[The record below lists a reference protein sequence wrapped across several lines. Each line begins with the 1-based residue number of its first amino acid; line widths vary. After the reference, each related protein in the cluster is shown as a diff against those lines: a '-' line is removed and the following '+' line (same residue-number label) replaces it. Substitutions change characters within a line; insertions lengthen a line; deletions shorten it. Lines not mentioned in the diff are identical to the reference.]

1 MKGKGARASGGQDK
15 GPTTRKLRNPN
26 QPVRQDPLAD
36 PPELE
41 DLDAVELAESVDDIG
56 SDFASDDHGQGFR
69 LAGPESASRRISSPV
84 PGTGLSDRHYR
95 ALFHGLVTHSQDMVL
110 ILEEDGWVRFCGPA
124 AGAILGLTP
133 DQVEG
138 RPFFSLI
145 GDDVAAE
152 QRAMYASNLAADNP
166 TFTASFTMVHA
177 DGTQRHLE
185 AAASNYMR
193 NPDIAG
199 IIMTVRD
206 VTRQKNAEERAT
218 FYEYYDPLTRLP
230 NKESFLREVERNIG
244 IADNR
249 GRVFG
254 VMAIGLDKFKAVNDM
269 YGTRIGDDVIRLAAE
284 ALRSSFRADD
294 VLSRYRGDTF
304 LALFPDIKSREHI
317 KEIISKAKQAFSLPV
332 DIGLGQEIRVTAS
345 MGVSF
350 YPNDGHE
357 AAELVR
363 NAETAL
369 YMAKETGKDSYRLFD
384 ARLNGELL
392 ERQRLE
398 NDLGIAIGQRRFEP
412 YFQPKVDRAGYIVG
426 AEALVRW
433 RLESGEIKGPASFI
447 DVAEKSG
454 NIDRIGAQVLLRT
467 CQLAAS
473 WAGLGLPDIPI
484 SVNLSPRQFAQEGL
498 VDEIRDII
506 ESTGM
511 DARRLEF
518 EITESGIMSNEKDSI
533 RKLLQLKDLGASVSI
548 DDFGTG
554 YSSFSKLKDYPVDT
568 VKMDKSFIDPLP
580 GDRRASIIASAIV
593 ELAHTL
599 SFSVVAEGVEN
610 EEQFRFL
617 DSIFCD
623 QFQGYLFSRPV
634 PEDVFRTML
643 ARGTPR
649 GTGMPAG
656 TPWSSQTRI

>member
-1 MKGKGARASGGQDK
+1 
-15 GPTTRKLRNPN
+15 
-26 QPVRQDPLAD
+26 
-36 PPELE
+36 
-41 DLDAVELAESVDDIG
+41 
-56 SDFASDDHGQGFR
+56 
-69 LAGPESASRRISSPV
+69 
-84 PGTGLSDRHYR
+84 
-95 ALFHGLVTHSQDMVL
+95 MVL

-249 GRVFG
+249 GGVFG

-392 ERQRLE
+392 EQ
-398 NDLGIAIGQRRFEP
+398 IG
-412 YFQPKVDRAGYIVG
+412 RAHV
-426 AEALVRW
+426 
-433 RLESGEIKGPASFI
+433 
-447 DVAEKSG
+447 
-454 NIDRIGAQVLLRT
+454 
-467 CQLAAS
+467 
-473 WAGLGLPDIPI
+473 
-484 SVNLSPRQFAQEGL
+484 
-498 VDEIRDII
+498 
-506 ESTGM
+506 
-511 DARRLEF
+511 
-518 EITESGIMSNEKDSI
+518 
-533 RKLLQLKDLGASVSI
+533 
-548 DDFGTG
+548 
-554 YSSFSKLKDYPVDT
+554 
-568 VKMDKSFIDPLP
+568 
-580 GDRRASIIASAIV
+580 
-593 ELAHTL
+593 
-599 SFSVVAEGVEN
+599 
-610 EEQFRFL
+610 
-617 DSIFCD
+617 
-623 QFQGYLFSRPV
+623 
-634 PEDVFRTML
+634 
-643 ARGTPR
+643 
-649 GTGMPAG
+649 
-656 TPWSSQTRI
+656 